1 MQTCWRA
8 NAARAPRRNSWRI
21 RDAGRIEGSGSLMTL
36 LADLWGV
43 LTPKQRRGILT
54 TQIVSIAMAFS
65 TVTGIAAIAPFFA
78 VLGQPQ
84 LVDHNALLHWAYVHG
99 GFSNKRSFVVALGI
113 SFIAVMLIANL
124 INVLG
129 SLAMSRL
136 ALLIGNELQ
145 SVLFGEYLSRPY
157 SFHIRANG
165 TMLFN
170 NILYETARVTNG
182 ILRNA
187 FLLVTNL
194 VTAAF
199 IILSILL
206 LKPLIALAMIAGL
219 AGGYALIYLVL
230 RKRLLQLGETQSRF
244 ANEQAQILHES
255 FGAIKEV
262 IVLQAQNFF
271 RGQFAHA
278 SQSFSRA
285 AAHSQVVAQ
294 NPRHLMECV
303 AAVGLVGL
311 ALVLG
316 GREDGVGPWL
326 GQLTFLAFAA
336 YRLLPILQQVFAASV
351 HIRAD
356 RAALTLIAPD
366 LRRART
372 AIRATA
378 MAKSTRT
385 DCTWQVP
392 LKQEIRL
399 EEVSFRYAPDKPWA
413 LSGVSLRIPV
423 GAAVGIVGVNGSGK
437 TTLVDVIV
445 GLLVP
450 SAGRVEVDG
459 TALDAANRA
468 AWQSRIAYVP
478 QNMFLLDSSI
488 AQNIAFGIPA
498 AQIDRQRLLES
509 ARLAQLDEFIK
520 ALPAGYEHRVG
531 ERGIQ
536 LSGGQRQRIGIARA
550 LYRAATVLVF
560 DEATNALDGLT
571 EQELMATL
579 GRLRGRY
586 TTILIA
592 HRMSTVRSC
601 DVIFELEKGQITGTG
616 TYEELLK
623 SSAVFRRMTGVR

>member
-1 MQTCWRA
+1 MACDTGHSQ
-8 NAARAPRRNSWRI
+8 
-21 RDAGRIEGSGSLMTL
+21 GSGGFMTL
-36 LADLWGV
+36 FADVWSI
-43 LTPKQRRGILT
+43 LTPQQRRGILT
-54 TQIVSIAMAFS
+54 MQIVSMAMAFS
-65 TVTGIAAIAPFFA
+65 TVSGIAAIAPFFA
-78 VLGQPQ
+78 VLGQPE
-84 LVDHNALLHWAYVHG
+84 LIDHNALLHWAYAHG
-99 GFSNKRSFVVALGI
+99 GFSSKRGFVVALGMA
-113 SFIAVMLIANL
+113 FIAVMLIANL

-136 ALLIGNELQ
+136 ALRIGTELQ
-145 SVLFGEYLSRPY
+145 STLFGEYLARPY
-157 SFHIRANG
+157 SFHIGVNG
-165 TMLFN
+165 TTLFN
-170 NILYETARVTNG
+170 NILHETPRVTNG
-182 ILRNA
+182 ILRNT

-194 VTAAF
+194 VTASF

-206 LKPLIALAMIAGL
+206 LKPVIALAMIAGL
-219 AGGYALIYLVL
+219 AGGYALIYFVL
-230 RKRLLQLGETQSRF
+230 RNRLLKLGQNQSRF
-244 ANEQAQILHES
+244 AIEQAQILHES
-255 FGAIKEV
+255 FGAIKEI

-271 RGQFAHA
+271 RDRFERA
-278 SQSFSRA
+278 SKSYSHA

-316 GREDGVGPWL
+316 GREDGIGPWL
-326 GQLTFLAFAA
+326 GQLTFIAFAA
-336 YRLLPILQQVFAASV
+336 YRLMPILQQVFAASV
-351 HIRAD
+351 NIRAD
-356 RAALTLIAPD
+356 RAALALIAPD
-366 LRRART
+366 LRQART
-372 AIRATA
+372 AIHTITPANPTQPDSA
-378 MAKSTRT
+378 
-385 DCTWQVP
+385 WQARP
-392 LKQEIRL
+392 QQEIRL
-399 EEVSFRYAPDKPWA
+399 EEVSFRYAPDRPWA
-413 LSGVSLRIPV
+413 LRGVSLRIPAR
-423 GAAVGIVGVNGSGK
+423 AAVGIVGVNGSGK

-450 SAGRVEVDG
+450 SEGRVEVDG
-459 TALDAANRA
+459 SALDEANRA

-488 AQNIAFGIPA
+488 AQNIALGIPA
-498 AQIDRQRLLES
+498 AEINRQRLSE
-509 ARLAQLDEFIK
+509 AVRLAQLDGFIK
-520 ALPAGYEHRVG
+520 TLPAGYDHRVG

-579 GRLRGRY
+579 GHLRGRY

-601 DVIFELEKGQITGTG
+601 DIIFELDNGKITGSG
-616 TYEELLK
+616 TYDGLLK

>member
-1 MQTCWRA
+1 
-8 NAARAPRRNSWRI
+8 
-21 RDAGRIEGSGSLMTL
+21 
-36 LADLWGV
+36 
-43 LTPKQRRGILT
+43 
-54 TQIVSIAMAFS
+54 
-65 TVTGIAAIAPFFA
+65 
-78 VLGQPQ
+78 
-84 LVDHNALLHWAYVHG
+84 LLHWAYAHG
-99 GFSNKRSFVVALGI
+99 GFSNKRGFVVALGI
-113 SFIAVMLIANL
+113 AFIAVMLIANL

-136 ALLIGNELQ
+136 ALRIGTELQ
-145 SVLFGEYLSRPY
+145 STLFGEYLSRPY
-157 SFHIRANG
+157 SFHIRTNG

-170 NILYETARVTNG
+170 NILYETPRVTNG

-194 VTAAF
+194 VTASL

-206 LKPLIALAMIAGL
+206 LKPMIALTMIAGL
-219 AGGYALIYLVL
+219 AGGYALIYFVL
-230 RKRLLQLGETQSRF
+230 RNRLLKLGQSQSRF
-244 ANEQAQILHES
+244 AREQAQILHES
-255 FGAIKEV
+255 FGAIKEI

-271 RGQFAHA
+271 RGRFERA
-278 SQSFSRA
+278 SKSFSLA

-316 GREDGVGPWL
+316 GREDGIGPWL

-351 HIRAD
+351 NIRAD
-356 RAALTLIAPD
+356 RAALALIAAD

-372 AIRATA
+372 AIRTTTPANLTQ
-378 MAKSTRT
+378 T
-385 DCTWQVP
+385 DRAWQLRP
-392 LKQEIRL
+392 QQEIRL
-399 EEVSFRYAPDKPWA
+399 EEVSFRYAPDQPWA
-413 LSGVSLRIPV
+413 LRGVSLRIPAR
-423 GAAVGIVGVNGSGK
+423 AAVGIVGVNGSGK

-450 SAGRVEVDG
+450 SEGRVEVDG
-459 TALDAANRA
+459 SALDEANRA
-468 AWQSRIAYVP
+468 AWHSQIAYVP

-488 AQNIAFGIPA
+488 AQNIALGIPEA
-498 AQIDRQRLLES
+498 EIDRPRLLE
-509 ARLAQLDEFIK
+509 AVRLAQLDEFIK
-520 ALPAGYEHRVG
+520 TLPAGYDHRVG

-550 LYRAATVLVF
+550 LYRAANVLVF

-601 DVIFELEKGQITGTG
+601 DIIIELEGGKITGSG
-616 TYEELLK
+616 TYDGLLK

>member
-1 MQTCWRA
+1 M
-8 NAARAPRRNSWRI
+8 I
-21 RDAGRIEGSGSLMTL
+21 
-36 LADLWGV
+36 LADLWGI
-43 LTPKQRRGILT
+43 LTPRQRRGILT
-54 TQIVSIAMAFS
+54 MQIVSITMAFS
-65 TVTGIAAIAPFFA
+65 TVSGIAAIAPFFA
-78 VLGQPQ
+78 VLGQPDFI
-84 LVDHNALLHWAYVHG
+84 DHNGLLHWAYTHG
-99 GFSNKRSFVVALGI
+99 GFLSKRGFVVALGI
-113 SFIAVMLIANL
+113 AFIAVMLIANL

-136 ALLIGNELQ
+136 ALRIGNELQ
-145 SVLFGEYLSRPY
+145 STLFGEYLSRPY
-157 SFHIRANG
+157 SFHTRANG
-165 TMLFN
+165 TLLSN
-170 NILYETARVTNG
+170 NILHETARLTNG

-194 VTAAF
+194 VTASL

-206 LKPLIALAMIAGL
+206 LKPVIALAMIAGL
-219 AGGYALIYLVL
+219 GGGYALIYYVL
-230 RKRLLQLGETQSRF
+230 RKRLLQLGQTQSRS
-244 ANEQAQILHES
+244 AIEQAQILHES
-255 FGAIKEV
+255 FGAIKEI

-271 RGQFAHA
+271 RGRFERA
-278 SQSFSRA
+278 SKSFSLA

-316 GREDGVGPWL
+316 GREDGVGPSL

-351 HIRAD
+351 NIRAD
-356 RAALTLIAPD
+356 HAGLALIAPD

-372 AIRATA
+372 ASHTNTTANLRADNA
-378 MAKSTRT
+378 
-385 DCTWQVP
+385 WQVRP
-392 LKQEIRL
+392 QQEIRL
-399 EEVSFRYAPDKPWA
+399 EDVSFRYGPDLPWA
-413 LSGVSLRIPV
+413 LKRVSLRIPAR
-423 GAAVGIVGVNGSGK
+423 AAVGVVGVNGSGK

-450 SAGRVEVDG
+450 SEGRVEVDG
-459 TALDAANRA
+459 SALDEANRV

-488 AQNIAFGIPA
+488 AQNIALGIPA
-498 AQIDRQRLLES
+498 AEINQRRLVEA
-509 ARLAQLDEFIK
+509 ARLAQLDEFVK
-520 ALPAGYEHRVG
+520 NLPAGYDHKVG

-536 LSGGQRQRIGIARA
+536 LSGGQRQRVGIARA
-550 LYRAATVLVF
+550 LYREATLLVF

-571 EQELMATL
+571 EQELMGTL

-592 HRMSTVRSC
+592 HRMTTVRSC
-601 DVIFELEKGQITGTG
+601 DIIFELENGKITGSG
-616 TYEELLK
+616 TYDGLLK
-623 SSAVFRRMTGVR
+623 TSAVFRRMTGVR

>member
-1 MQTCWRA
+1 
-8 NAARAPRRNSWRI
+8 
-21 RDAGRIEGSGSLMTL
+21 MTL
-36 LADLWGV
+36 ITDLWGI
-43 LTPKQRRGILT
+43 LTPNQRRGILMM
-54 TQIVSIAMAFS
+54 QIVSLAMAFS
-65 TVTGIAAIAPFFA
+65 TVGGIAAIAPFFS

-84 LVDHNALLHWAYVHG
+84 LIEHNTLLHWAYVHG
-99 GFSNKRSFVVALGI
+99 GFSSKRGFVVALGI
-113 SFIAVMLIANL
+113 AFIAVMLIANL

-136 ALLIGNELQ
+136 ALRTGNELQ
-145 SVLFGEYLSRPY
+145 STLFGEYLARPY
-157 SFHIRANG
+157 AFHTRSGG
-165 TMLFN
+165 TMLCN

-194 VTAAF
+194 VTALF

-206 LKPLIALAMIAGL
+206 LKPMIALGMIAGL

-230 RKRLLQLGETQSRF
+230 RNKLMQLGETQSRF
-244 ANEQAQILHES
+244 AIEQAQILHEG
-255 FGAIKEV
+255 FGAIKEI

-271 RGQFAHA
+271 RERFERA
-278 SQSFSRA
+278 SKAFSTA
-285 AAHSQVVAQ
+285 AAHGQVVAQ

-316 GREDGVGPWL
+316 GSENGVGPWL

-351 HIRAD
+351 NIRAD
-356 RAALTLIAPD
+356 RAGLEMIAPD
-366 LRRART
+366 LRRARS
-372 AIRATA
+372 ASHLFPAA
-378 MAKSTRT
+378 NLCA
-385 DCTWQVP
+385 DGDWQARP
-392 LKQEIRL
+392 QQEIRL
-399 EEVSFRYAPDKPWA
+399 EDVSFRYGPDQPWA
-413 LSGVSLRIPV
+413 LKEVSLRIPAR
-423 GAAVGIVGVNGSGK
+423 AAVGIVGVNGSGK

-445 GLLVP
+445 GLLTP
-450 SAGRVEVDG
+450 SEGRVKIDG
-459 TALDAANRA
+459 AALDETNRS

-478 QNMFLLDSSI
+478 QNMFLLDTSI
-488 AQNIAFGIPA
+488 AQNIALGVPA
-498 AQIDRQRLLES
+498 ADIDRARLAE
-509 ARLAQLDEFIK
+509 AVRLAQLDEFIK
-520 ALPAGYEHRVG
+520 TLPAGYDHRLG

-550 LYRAATVLVF
+550 LYRAANVLVF

-571 EQELMATL
+571 EQELMSTL
-579 GRLRGRY
+579 GRLHGRY

-592 HRMSTVRSC
+592 HRMTTVRSC
-601 DVIFELEKGQITGTG
+601 DIIFELANGQISGSG
-616 TYEELLK
+616 TYEGLLN